1 MVMESPVLD
10 QPVTTAACRDQPA
23 IPADGERWF
32 VVHTLPYQEN
42 RAQVQLENQRYR
54 TFLPKRERTI
64 RRARKL
70 TTVVAPLFPRY
81 MFIILDPE
89 HDRWR
94 PVNST
99 LGVAGMVVQG
109 ERPQPVPPGI
119 VETLIASSGSD
130 GLLKL
135 RPQLN
140 VGDRVR
146 LTQGPFA
153 EYLGTLDRLDDSGR
167 VQALLDMLGRGVP
180 ILVEGHWGGWP
191 DLRLPRP
198 QGDGKIVRRQ
208 QRHAGAMSPSQ
219 NFIKDCRA
227 FLA

>member
-1 MVMESPVLD
+1 MLD
-10 QPVTTAACRDQPA
+10 RPDATAASGNQP
-23 IPADGERWF
+23 IILADGEQWF
-32 VVHTLPYQEN
+32 VVHTLPYQEK
-42 RAQVQLENQRYR
+42 RAQIQLENQRYR
-54 TFLPKRERTI
+54 TFLPKREKTI
-64 RRARKL
+64 RHARKL
-70 TTVVAPLFPRY
+70 TTVVAPFFPRY

-99 LGVAGMVVQG
+99 LGVAGMVMQG
-109 ERPQPVPPGI
+109 DQPQPVPPEI
-119 VETLIASSGSD
+119 VETLIATTGSD

-167 VQALLDMLGRGVP
+167 VRVLLDMLGRRVP
-180 ILVEGHWGGWP
+180 ILVEGHHVGRV
-191 DLRLPRP
+191 L
-198 QGDGKIVRRQ
+198 IS
-208 QRHAGAMSPSQ
+208 AY
-219 NFIKDCRA
+219 
-227 FLA
+227 LARKALSFPHLTKFRTSFR